1 MSEIQSNIRVN
12 IDTTSAL
19 ESLKALQ
26 RQISVFQQEMG
37 RSGAAAQMEA
47 SKLQQSLINGIN
59 GTGNFTASM
68 TTVASTTE
76 AFTTALEKNK
86 LSMGEYFRYSLAAS
100 KSFGKA
106 FSGEFDTIQQVAID
120 RVKEAQSQ
128 YIKLGNTANGAV
140 QAIKIKPAT
149 LDMQDLGTKTQIAAQ
164 RQQILNQLLTQG
176 STNLLNWGKNTQWA
190 GRQLMMGFTLP
201 LVAFGQVAVKAFST
215 MEQSVVDFKRVY
227 GDLNTSMAETNQMAD
242 QVQNLAMTFT
252 KYGVQVADTM
262 KLAAEA
268 AAMGK
273 QGADLLAQIDSA
285 TTLSVLGGVDQ
296 QKALQTTISLT
307 NAFGISAD
315 QLKGKINFL
324 NAVENQTVTNIS
336 DLTTAIP
343 KAAPVVK
350 QLGGSVED
358 LTFFLTAMKEGGINA
373 AEGANAIK
381 SGLAA
386 MINPTAAATKMLSG
400 FGINIKQIVADD
412 KGNIRKTVVDFASA
426 LDKLD
431 PTNRAQAIEK
441 MFGKFQFA
449 RISTL
454 FKNITDTNSQAYQVM
469 KLADQGPAAAQIIAD
484 RELKQIQNSP
494 LYQYKKALAEV
505 QAALIPIGK
514 QFLQVLS
521 PILGFVNGAL
531 NWFNGL
537 NSGIKSVI
545 GTLVIALGVIGPV
558 VLMGIGL
565 VGNGI
570 ANLIKLFA
578 NFKSFIN
585 NIGKSSKELGSQ
597 TAYMTETQL
606 KAYSAAS
613 SLEQVHAKYKQT
625 ITATREALALYNDE
639 LQRMVN
645 IQGGYAREAQKV
657 AVVPNVVTGKM
668 FPETAK
674 IKLERAHLTM
684 PFEPGSPQ
692 YENAIASMSPGQQEF
707 AKLFPQNVK
716 VLGGLVADTPYALN
730 QRLKSGGATQEFFS
744 SQWNSRYDKLLG
756 SAQAAGINIEDKKI
770 VESLRTL
777 ETKIHDRAI
786 EMAKATE
793 SGLIDDQLLA
803 DATKE
808 VLNAA
813 KLKTGAMKESATA
826 LEKLANQANSIR
838 ISNSG
843 LPENN
848 PQIETIQKPGN
859 KKSTTNFISSAGETV
874 YLVSGAG
881 GTQTSPISGAKGYAK
896 YSLLSKAV
904 DENITAVSEN
914 TKVVQSD
921 TIQKKKILAQ
931 ELFTAEEMKVYEN
944 SSKEVKGQL
953 TRVRKKQIEIANG
966 EALSDEGLS
975 ESEKRYSAMLN
986 TATEEQTASSGG
998 GLFGSSRA
1006 SKFGNSKFGK
1016 FMGSGAG
1023 MGAAMGASIGIDAL
1037 SAVGGP
1043 VGQVAGALAPVANF
1057 ASLGMMIGPEGAL
1070 AGAALGGLVSVI
1082 TLVTN
1087 AYNDQIKASQKLA
1100 DSMSATTD
1108 KVVAMSQAT
1117 GTVSYIEAARAKA
1130 STSAAGLGTGTT
1142 ADAALAAGNK
1152 ILSTD
1157 IGKQIL
1163 DDIATQSAA
1172 GKTGQEIGKNLAY
1185 QFSSYIAQGV
1195 LTTDQAKSLAASI
1208 GNKLNDQA
1216 ITIAITGQ
1224 MNTIL
1229 GPNGENLKNNPLDVN
1244 IQLIQQSQQT
1254 TQGFYKSG
1262 DQTAGTTNAYSTYGL
1277 TDQAIT
1283 ALKASDQFKN
1293 EDSSKQNQDLQKIME
1308 QAKKSR
1314 DLLFKPFANL
1324 TNDQISSIESA
1335 NAYQGDKFSQYIKGS
1350 SRYSSADQNT
1360 KDLMDKNINTIN
1372 DISSNGTIDS
1382 SASILDRAKLA
1393 AVLQAQYA
1401 NNSLNSSNIN
1411 SVTNLLKTKGSISAY
1426 QSSLASVG
1434 DIATTGFIANNTQL
1448 SGTATTQALSNIGK
1462 NKDLIDFYNKIS
1474 DKKVLETTINMTI
1487 NGQDKIKSEFDNIN
1501 KLTNNGTKQITFE
1514 AISKGDFAGLK
1525 SQAAWFNSLPAMD
1538 QKFALQ
1544 YFAHVNATIN
1554 DTDVAA
1560 WLASKAGI
1568 NPTTQGSFAETTIA
1582 NSAKKITDAQR
1593 MAYAA
1598 KLAKDATTAMQAAN
1612 KVVGGNGTTPL
1623 PSASGAGTSAAQK
1636 QADKYTAA
1644 LNIIGREETAIN
1656 KTYSDRI
1663 AALDKIQQANDK
1675 INQQKK
1681 DQLTIAD
1688 ALSRGDIAAAA
1699 AAAQTAQAN
1708 AQSSALAAQKQAMQD
1723 AQTAA
1728 INAITVG
1735 GLTRDQITA
1744 RQNAAA
1750 NTADYATLGGTKF
1763 KFSAGG
1769 MVPSYFA
1776 AGGYSKG
1783 TDIVPAMLTPGEF
1796 VIKKSSVDKI
1806 GTATLNAINNG
1817 EGIGNNE
1824 SNANIHGGDSVYNYS
1839 ITVNAETNADAHE
1852 IANVVLD
1859 KIHRIESQ
1867 QVRGS
1872 RF

>member
-262 KLAAEA
+262 KLASEA

-273 QGADLLAQIDSA
+273 QGADLLAQIESA

-296 QKALQTTISLT
+296 QKALETTISLT

-324 NAVENQTVTNIS
+324 NAVENQTVTNIA
-336 DLTTAIP
+336 DLTVAIP
-343 KAAPVVK
+343 KAAPVIK
-350 QLGGSVED
+350 QLGGNVED

-412 KGNIRKTVVDFASA
+412 KGNIRKTVVDFATA

-454 FKNITDTNSQAYQVM
+454 FKNIIDTNSQAYQVM
-469 KLADQGPAAAQIIAD
+469 KLADQGPAAAQILAD

-514 QFLQVLS
+514 QFLQVLT

-565 VGNGI
+565 IGNGI

-585 NIGKSSKELGSQ
+585 NIGKDSKELGSQ

-625 ITATREALALYNDE
+625 ITATREALSLYNDE

-657 AVVPNVVTGKM
+657 STVSSQTVTPSSSSIGFGSIKVGDAKKASGLYKAPPIIQQQTAAMAWDSYEAEIAAINASLKNTPISQAQRENLLKKQASHIGEDSTMINANGTPVNVKNWKSSNLIADTGYVNNYLNSLGANSKILKNFEDSHIDTAAKNLGISIEEVQKELELFKKGIHPTTRRAAEVAQQIAM
-668 FPETAK
+668 TDSGYQSKAFAAGMQARLSGNFYETISQRLYDPSKDISAEKTTRTRIQKFLSLIENSEKTIAIETEKQAIEAK
-674 IKLERAHLTM
+674 EQTKSQSRSDAARKGWETRRLKAAEEA
-684 PFEPGSPQ
+684 
-692 YENAIASMSPGQQEF
+692 AIAE
-707 AKLFPQNVK
+707 
-716 VLGGLVADTPYALN
+716 
-730 QRLKSGGATQEFFS
+730 EE
-744 SQWNSRYDKLLG
+744 
-756 SAQAAGINIEDKKI
+756 QAA
-770 VESLRTL
+770 S
-777 ETKIHDRAI
+777 
-786 EMAKATE
+786 
-793 SGLIDDQLLA
+793 
-803 DATKE
+803 
-808 VLNAA
+808 
-813 KLKTGAMKESATA
+813 
-826 LEKLANQANSIR
+826 
-838 ISNSG
+838 
-843 LPENN
+843 
-848 PQIETIQKPGN
+848 
-859 KKSTTNFISSAGETV
+859 
-874 YLVSGAG
+874 SGAG
-881 GTQTSPISGAKGYAK
+881 
-896 YSLLSKAV
+896 
-904 DENITAVSEN
+904 
-914 TKVVQSD
+914 
-921 TIQKKKILAQ
+921 
-931 ELFTAEEMKVYEN
+931 
-944 SSKEVKGQL
+944 
-953 TRVRKKQIEIANG
+953 
-966 EALSDEGLS
+966 
-975 ESEKRYSAMLN
+975 
-986 TATEEQTASSGG
+986 
-998 GLFGSSRA
+998 LFGANRA

-1023 MGAAMGASIGIDAL
+1023 MGVAMGASIGIDAL

-1082 TLVTN
+1082 TLANN
-1087 AYNDQIKASQKLA
+1087 AYNDQIKAVTALTG
-1100 DSMSATTD
+1100 SMVASND
-1108 KVVAMSQAT
+1108 KIIAMSKAT
-1117 GTVSYIEAARAKA
+1117 GTVSAIEAQRANA
-1130 STSAAGLGTGTT
+1130 AAVSAGFGKTTT
-1142 ADAALAAGNK
+1142 AAEALAFGDKTLN
-1152 ILSTD
+1152 TD

-1163 DDIATQSAA
+1163 SDIDIQTKA
-1172 GKTGQEIGKNLAY
+1172 GKTGTEIGKNLGT
-1185 QFSSYIAQGV
+1185 QFSTYIAQGV
-1195 LTTDQAKSLAASI
+1195 LTPDQAKSLAASI
-1208 GNKLNDQA
+1208 GVKLKDQSISA
-1216 ITIAITGQ
+1216 EITGQ
-1224 MNTIL
+1224 IKTLL
-1229 GPNGENLKNNPLDVN
+1229 GPDGKNLKDNPLTANMSIQAAVN
-1244 IQLIQQSQQT
+1244 QNTQDLYTKASQTKDYKDLIAANQANLTGYGASEQSLASLTSSDAYKNMSEKQKQDAQEQIAKARRDAISKLPTIRDSAVFDSQIKNSAAYASMSADEKAKMDSAISSIQDQGPSRGLSHALANAKDAKKKAALQEQYDTQSTYQNLLGAQLTSGALSPTALNSILASAKNNSGFMSAYTKAVGTAGDTGAINFVTGANQLGLSQQST
-1254 TQGFYKSG
+1254 TTGLQNIGKDRGMLNLYNKIASLGGKDALEAIINVKVKKNDKDISTDQLKEDFTKIDNLFKSGKKVTYEQAIKSDIQGFSLAKNQQAWFDSLPAEQQKWAIDYMVSMKATVTDNDVRAWKLHKLENAGGGYHG
-1262 DQTAGTTNAYSTYGL
+1262 DQT
-1277 TDQAIT
+1277 
-1283 ALKASDQFKN
+1283 
-1293 EDSSKQNQDLQKIME
+1293 
-1308 QAKKSR
+1308 
-1314 DLLFKPFANL
+1314 
-1324 TNDQISSIESA
+1324 
-1335 NAYQGDKFSQYIKGS
+1335 GS
-1350 SRYSSADQNT
+1350 
-1360 KDLMDKNINTIN
+1360 
-1372 DISSNGTIDS
+1372 
-1382 SASILDRAKLA
+1382 
-1393 AVLQAQYA
+1393 
-1401 NNSLNSSNIN
+1401 NSLVTITGDDMANYLSEITQKATSSHF
-1411 SVTNLLKTKGSISAY
+1411 
-1426 QSSLASVG
+1426 SSP
-1434 DIATTGFIANNTQL
+1434 NNT
-1448 SGTATTQALSNIGK
+1448 
-1462 NKDLIDFYNKIS
+1462 
-1474 DKKVLETTINMTI
+1474 
-1487 NGQDKIKSEFDNIN
+1487 
-1501 KLTNNGTKQITFE
+1501 NNNNNTG
-1514 AISKGDFAGLK
+1514 SP
-1525 SQAAWFNSLPAMD
+1525 AAPA
-1538 QKFALQ
+1538 Q
-1544 YFAHVNATIN
+1544 T
-1554 DTDVAA
+1554 
-1560 WLASKAGI
+1560 
-1568 NPTTQGSFAETTIA
+1568 
-1582 NSAKKITDAQR
+1582 
-1593 MAYAA
+1593 
-1598 KLAKDATTAMQAAN
+1598 
-1612 KVVGGNGTTPL
+1612 
-1623 PSASGAGTSAAQK
+1623 AAQK
-1636 QADKYTAA
+1636 MADKYTAA

-1663 AALDKIQQANDK
+1663 SALDRIQQANDK
-1675 INQQKK
+1675 INQQKR

-1735 GLTRDQITA
+1735 GLTKDQITA
-1744 RQNAAA
+1744 RENAAA
-1750 NTADYATLGGTKF
+1750 NKTDYATLGGTKF

-1783 TDIVPAMLTPGEF
+1783 TDIIPAMLTPGEF

-1817 EGIGNNE
+1817 ESANGQE
-1824 SNANIHGGDSVYNYS
+1824 SSTHVYGGDSVYNYS